1 MQDEEHRLDRGRQV
15 DLDDYEETLNKQH
28 AAELRR
34 KQQQLEMTKDTEE
47 KELEIMKLRLDQQ
60 FQEKTEL
67 FHKKIQAKYFQSSTR
82 RFRII

>member
-67 FHKKIQAKYFQSSTR
+67 FRKETQAKYDQER
-82 RFRII
+82 RLFEE